1 MRKHTTALCLTAE
14 EASVEGIVACI
25 RQDRAHE
32 IGMGRMRLDRAYEE
46 QLLWQDRNSQ
56 KRKQ

>member
-1 MRKHTTALCLTAE
+1 
-14 EASVEGIVACI
+14 
-25 RQDRAHE
+25 
-32 IGMGRMRLDRAYEE
+32 MGRMRLDRAYEE